1 MEDMCACKKEREPR
15 PTPRRDRSTAPPRLF
30 RRCSVRHTRTCR
42 CTRRRRPPLGGASLS
57 PRMAMSRCVRTQPL
71 GAHRLGR
78 EEGVAKACSQS
89 MARGPRQNH
98 TQQRKGRGVACTH
111 CWERPSWHEKKADT
125 SRSAA
130 AVGAVG
136 AVGAAVTGSFHGL
149 RWFRAHQTN
158 ATPKRTPKH
167 GRIRGRSVKLEQ
179 LEVGNLEKVGCI

>member
-30 RRCSVRHTRTCR
+30 RRCSVRHTRT

-98 TQQRKGRGVACTH
+98 TQERKGKGGWVHALLGVPELAR
-111 CWERPSWHEKKADT
+111 EKRRPPP
-125 SRSAA
+125 RSAA